1 MPFLKISK
9 QKIWNI
15 NIFGHTFKW
24 TATDSI
30 QQILI
35 TIMILIHEETS
46 HCKDR
51 NRKRVY
57 SSIRVVIRKK
67 KN

>member
-1 MPFLKISK
+1 MDGIVFRDSI
-9 QKIWNI
+9 II
-15 NIFGHTFKW
+15 
-24 TATDSI
+24 DSI